1 MTNLLTQTKDY
12 FTEAEL
18 AFPITQVSRTVADT
32 PYTFRIVMYPDGR
45 QALQGGY
52 SWYEN
57 WKSGTIWKE
66 MPVILVD
73 DNGMEFEKDV
83 L

>member
-1 MTNLLTQTKDY
+1 MTNSITHPKEY
-12 FTEAEL
+12 FTEAEMP
-18 AFPITQVSRTVADT
+18 FPITQALRTVADS
-32 PYTFRIVMYPDGR
+32 PYTFRIVQYPDGR

-52 SWYEN
+52 SWHEG
-57 WKSGTIWKE
+57 WKFGTIWKE